1 MSNTSMEDLL
11 AQIQAM
17 FKKHCLEIKEIIN
30 ASIARIDSI
39 MSNMAEEETSAKEAK
54 ESSYEE
60 AENIK
65 GKESG
70 GKKEKNKQPKVRPTR
85 NTLVSISIRLSKGP
99 YKTAYLQEELVK
111 QYRDYYYYLV
121 STKGTQQRTW
131 DPRIQ
136 DHSKQHL
143 EDKACSLSIVIS
155 IGHIKLLLMGSLS
168 TKEDDSSTSFLL
180 ALHVMTIG
188 FHYRHAQRLMK
199 KGECGS
205 EN

>member
-17 FKKHCLEIKEIIN
+17 FKKHCLEIKEIIE

-70 GKKEKNKQPKVRPTR
+70 GKKENLLSQQVEPEKVLVVCWEKFVATLGANRTHKLALASDFQEGLIRPLIFKKNSQN
-85 NTLVSISIRLSKGP
+85 NTVTTTLLLGV
-99 YKTAYLQEELVK
+99 YK
-111 QYRDYYYYLV
+111 RD
-121 STKGTQQRTW
+121 STKN
-131 DPRIQ
+131 
-136 DHSKQHL
+136 
-143 EDKACSLSIVIS
+143 
-155 IGHIKLLLMGSLS
+155 MGSGNS
-168 TKEDDSSTSFLL
+168 GSFK
-180 ALHVMTIG
+180 ATP
-188 FHYRHAQRLMK
+188 
-199 KGECGS
+199 
-205 EN
+205 